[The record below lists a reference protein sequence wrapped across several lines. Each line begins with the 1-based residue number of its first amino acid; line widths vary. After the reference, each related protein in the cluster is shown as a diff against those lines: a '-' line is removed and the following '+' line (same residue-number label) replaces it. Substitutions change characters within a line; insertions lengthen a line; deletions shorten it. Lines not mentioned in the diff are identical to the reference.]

1 MMRRRLTSKT
11 TPMDVLPDALLKLCG
26 FLRVFF
32 RIAPLMHVRHNLV
45 IYGQMVQLTFDLK
58 EFRMHE
64 ALNIMRCRKM
74 NACKINRVVNQE
86 KYINF

>member
-1 MMRRRLTSKT
+1 
-11 TPMDVLPDALLKLCG
+11 
-26 FLRVFF
+26 
-32 RIAPLMHVRHNLV
+32 MHVRHNLV